1 MSQVD
6 DFFLKQEEPVKSCLL
21 ALKTV
26 IREIDPAIELT
37 LRYGMP
43 FFILKGKR
51 FCYLWIHK
59 KHQQPYIGFVDGNQ
73 LSNPELL
80 QEDRTRMKILLI
92 APEQDIPVELVE
104 ILVREAIKIALKQ
117 P

>member
-6 DFFLKQEEPVKSCLL
+6 DFFLNQEEPVKSCLL

-26 IREIDPAIELT
+26 IREIDPEIELS

-51 FCYLWIHK
+51 FCYLWTHK

-73 LSNPELL
+73 MNHPQLL
-80 QEDRTRMKILLI
+80 QENRTRMKILLI
-92 APEQDIPVELVE
+92 DPEKDIPVELVRK
-104 ILVREAIKIALKQ
+104 LVLEAISIALKHA
-117 P
+117 

>member
-1 MSQVD
+1 MTQVD

-26 IREIDPAIELT
+26 IRQQDLEIELS

-51 FCYLWIHK
+51 FCYLWVHK
-59 KHQQPYIGFVDGNQ
+59 KHRQPYIGFVDGNRM
-73 LSNPELL
+73 SHPELL

-92 APEQDIPVELVE
+92 DPEKDIPVELVE
-104 ILVREAIKIALKQ
+104 ALVQEAIKIALKQ

>member
-1 MSQVD
+1 MTQVD
-6 DFFLKQEEPVKSCLL
+6 DFFLKQQEPVKSCLL
-21 ALKTV
+21 ALKSV
-26 IREIDPAIELT
+26 IQNIDPEIELS

-59 KHQQPYIGFVDGNQ
+59 KYRQPYIGFVDGNQ
-73 LSNPELL
+73 MNHPELL

-92 APEQDIPVELVE
+92 DPEKDIPVELVE
-104 ILVREAIKIALKQ
+104 LLVEEAMKLL
-117 P
+117 

>member
-26 IREIDPAIELT
+26 IRQIDPEIELS

-43 FFILKGKR
+43 FFTLKGKR

-73 LSNPELL
+73 MNHAQLL

-92 APEQDIPVELVE
+92 DAEKDIPLELVKK
-104 ILVREAIKIALKQ
+104 LVLEAISIALKQ

>member
-1 MSQVD
+1 MSQID

-43 FFILKGKR
+43 FFILNGKR

-59 KHQQPYIGFVDGNQ
+59 KTPATVYRFCRWKSDDTSGFTAGRPNTNENFAD
-73 LSNPELL
+73 
-80 QEDRTRMKILLI
+80 
-92 APEQDIPVELVE
+92 
-104 ILVREAIKIALKQ
+104 
-117 P
+117 